1 MDDSW
6 KILQLAIFSQSRTS
20 YWGDNLQDSSNS
32 MEGEIEAT
40 GSTEKKRHDNLY
52 WPLFKF
58 HHFSRHNDSWR
69 YFIFISFKYPQ
80 QWTHPHS
87 WTTLHNCDE
96 LFPLVSPFF
105 YFSAQSFSS
114 RENAGKRGK
123 TFPHFNHFNDLNLF
137 WLRIG
142 GKQEAI
148 CVDLKSSILYWRWLF
163 CWVEFKNIFS
173 AFNLNSM
180 AIGKA

>member
-1 MDDSW
+1 MCCNKLWAIFRPFTWFWIKRGSLMDDSW

-58 HHFSRHNDSWR
+58 HHFSRHNDSWQ

-87 WTTLHNCDE
+87 WTTLHNCDDFF
-96 LFPLVSPFF
+96 LSFRLFSIFPLKVFLLVKML
-105 YFSAQSFSS
+105 
-114 RENAGKRGK
+114 GKEEK
-123 TFPHFNHFNDLNLF
+123 LF
-137 WLRIG
+137 RTLITLM
-142 GKQEAI
+142 I
-148 CVDLKSSILYWRWLF
+148 
-163 CWVEFKNIFS
+163 
-173 AFNLNSM
+173 
-180 AIGKA
+180 